1 MINLKKNDKLIII
14 IAVVIIIIS
23 GIGIAAYNPPD
34 EEDNDKMPVIGNT
47 YTVDWNEKTN
57 SIFFTEFVEKNTPY
71 EGTVSINRGNLKEI
85 IFNLSWVDNKATILN
100 RFGLDTLSI
109 EITTPSGTVYEDS
122 DRSAKG
128 SKEGNIEIAIPVN
141 GMPSTDSIMANDSS
155 EAEEKLNQEPY
166 YNDKWV
172 NEIFDIKISVKIGEI
187 RILKKLRDSGNDFEL
202 EVSYDYYSATL
213 TEEETKETGSGDE
226 SFDDLKEEE
235 YTPPYLSMIIGTGC
249 GRYI

>member
-23 GIGIAAYNPPD
+23 GIGIAAYNPPEEVID
-34 EEDNDKMPVIGNT
+34 EKIVVRGNT

-57 SIFFTEFVEKNTPY
+57 SIYYSEFVEKNTPY

-85 IFNLSWVDNKATILN
+85 IFNLSWVDNRATILN
-100 RFGLDTLSI
+100 RFGLDTLTI
-109 EITTPSGTVYEDS
+109 EITTPDGTIYEES
-122 DRSAKG
+122 DRSASG

-141 GMPSTDSIMANDSS
+141 GMPSTDSITANNSMD
-155 EAEEKLNQEPY
+155 AEEKLNQEPH

-172 NEIFDIKISVKIGEI
+172 NEIFDIKISVQIGEI
-187 RILKKLRDSGNDFEL
+187 RILKKMRDSGNDFEL
-202 EVSYDYYSATL
+202 EVSYDYYSPTL
-213 TEEETKETGSGDE
+213 TEEEVKDTGSGDD
-226 SFDDLKEEE
+226 SVDNLNEEE

>member
-23 GIGIAAYNPPD
+23 GIGIAAYNPPEEVD
-34 EEDNDKMPVIGNT
+34 EKIVVKGNT

-57 SIFFTEFVEKNTPY
+57 SLFYSEFVDKNTPY

-85 IFNLSWVDNKATILN
+85 IFNLSWIDNRVTLFG
-100 RFGLDTLSI
+100 RFGLDTLTI
-109 EITTPSGTVYEDS
+109 EITTPDGTIYEES
-122 DRSAKG
+122 ERSASR
-128 SKEGNIEIAIPVN
+128 SKEGNIEIVIPVN
-141 GMPSTDSIMANDSS
+141 GMPSTETIMANNSI
-155 EAEEKLNQEPY
+155 EADEKLNQEPY

-172 NEIFDIKISVKIGEI
+172 NEIFDIKISVQIGEI
-187 RILKKLRDSGNDFEL
+187 RILKKMRDSGNDFEL
-202 EVSYDYYSATL
+202 EVSYDYYSSTL
-213 TEEETKETGSGDE
+213 TEEEVKETGNGDD
-226 SFDDLKEEE
+226 SIDDLNEEE

>member
-23 GIGIAAYNPPD
+23 GIGIATYNPL
-34 EEDNDKMPVIGNT
+34 EEEANEKIVKGNT
-47 YTVDWNEKTN
+47 YSVDWDERTN
-57 SIFFTEFVEKNTPY
+57 SIFYSEFVEKNTPY

-100 RFGLDTLSI
+100 RFGLDTLTL
-109 EITTPSGTVYEDS
+109 EITTPDGTLYEE
-122 DRSAKG
+122 SAKSARI

-141 GMPSTDSIMANDSS
+141 GMPSTDSIMANDSF
-155 EAEEKLNQEPY
+155 EAEEKLNEEPY

-187 RILKKLRDSGNDFEL
+187 RILKRLKDSGNDFEL

-213 TEEETKETGSGDE
+213 TEEETKETGSGND
-226 SFDDLKEEE
+226 SIDDLNEEE
-235 YTPPYLSMIIGTGC
+235 YIPPYLSMIIGTGC